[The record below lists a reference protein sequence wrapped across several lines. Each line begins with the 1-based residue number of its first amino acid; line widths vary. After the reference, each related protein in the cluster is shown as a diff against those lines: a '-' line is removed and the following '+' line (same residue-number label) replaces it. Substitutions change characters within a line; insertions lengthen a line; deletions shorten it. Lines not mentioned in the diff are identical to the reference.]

1 MTRLKLIKK
10 SFYNRIMKIII
21 SILLFNLL
29 LLPVKAQEYDFFD
42 DSYKNYREAAKFLN
56 ENPSSDKRISWSE
69 NCFYF
74 GKKKFTFKDYT
85 KYNSDGFKK
94 IVLTQSANNSV
105 KLVFYESNGCRGMND
120 TYFKVFYKNKEKYD
134 SRTDFFKGRK
144 HLKDRRIYLNINF
157 YIDKD
162 LNKNGK
168 DELFIDVGYAF
179 GMPWNETYYLFEYDD
194 KTIKLIR
201 KIRSSNWEER
211 LSLSDHFKKKFK
223 VSDAV
228 LSNIIIENFNE
239 KNFISNILDFI
250 F

>member
-1 MTRLKLIKK
+1 
-10 SFYNRIMKIII
+10 MKYWFLYPI
-21 SILLFNLL
+21 SILLLFLL
-29 LLPVKAQEYDFFD
+29 SINISSVKEYDFFD
-42 DSYKNYREAAKFLN
+42 DGYKNYREAAKFID
-56 ENPSSDKRISWSE
+56 ENPSSDKGISWSE

-179 GMPWNETYYLFEYDD
+179 GMPWNETYYLFEYDEQS
-194 KTIKLIR
+194 IRLIR
-201 KIRSSNWEER
+201 KIRASSWEER
-211 LSLSDHFKKKFK
+211 LKLSDQHN
-223 VSDAV
+223 
-228 LSNIIIENFNE
+228 LHNE
-239 KNFISNILDFI
+239 GLIL
-250 F
+250 